1 MCRLEAVE
9 SAETHTYILR
19 YYWNYE
25 GRNFTLCLDEV
36 MSEKME
42 MRAVDDSTRTSIL
55 MLTSKAQHR
64 RGSCHL

>member
-25 GRNFTLCLDEV
+25 GRNFTLCV
-36 MSEKME
+36 
-42 MRAVDDSTRTSIL
+42 
-55 MLTSKAQHR
+55 
-64 RGSCHL
+64 